1 MPKFSM
7 NTDLMVWSSCCPMGS
22 FVVESLLAIV
32 LFSLAQRLG
41 GNDLSIKRLRY
52 RKAWF
57 TAEIL
62 ARVIRSQPLMVPRSR
77 FHQLDFNTITI
88 TVWVGFFFGF

>member
-1 MPKFSM
+1 
-7 NTDLMVWSSCCPMGS
+7 MGS

-62 ARVIRSQPLMVPRSR
+62 ARVVRVRLLMGPKGQGSISWD
-77 FHQLDFNTITI
+77 LITI
-88 TVWVGFFFGF
+88 TVGGRFGCFDAQGFFRPAFDLFTPA